1 MPFDPERDAIV
12 RLVRDAAIGKT
23 SLKIT
28 INSYET
34 ASIVRFAGP
43 AVTLSGK
50 ICPS

>member
-34 ASIVRFAGP
+34 ASIVRFAGRR
-43 AVTLSGK
+43 
-50 ICPS
+50 